1 MYKRRKE
8 MKQDELK
15 NIIPSY
21 FFLYNKSEWNKKKQ
35 QLTKS
40 GKYNGK
46 VVEDE
51 KETEICTIFIIYGF

>member
-1 MYKRRKE
+1 

-15 NIIPSY
+15 NIIPSYY

-46 VVEDE
+46 VVGDE
-51 KETEICTIFIIYGF
+51 KETEFCTIFIIYVF